1 MEKEIYVN
9 TQILNK
15 DTKKHIAK
23 DELQVG
29 QEVFAPHFVG
39 FSIVRVVEI
48 NGDEATSESDDSV
61 WFLKYEEKYGRWLN
75 SMGINKKALKELKNW
90 DKSIE
95 KPRPNEQADSRTG
108 ESSIARIALT
118 SDPGKSYY
126 SEDI

>member
-1 MEKEIYVN
+1 
-9 TQILNK
+9 
-15 DTKKHIAK
+15 
-23 DELQVG
+23 
-29 QEVFAPHFVG
+29 
-39 FSIVRVVEI
+39 
-48 NGDEATSESDDSV
+48 
-61 WFLKYEEKYGRWLN
+61 
-75 SMGINKKALKELKNW
+75 MGINKKALKELKNW